1 MKAEIYAHISV
12 RSKSK
17 FNQMKNYKNEKKYSS
32 HKNLIK
38 IVHAFTYL
46 FTISSKNIFMI
57 RQRNEDLLIQ

>member
-1 MKAEIYAHISV
+1 
-12 RSKSK
+12 
-17 FNQMKNYKNEKKYSS
+17 MKNYKIAKKYSS
-32 HKNLIK
+32 HENLIK

>member
-32 HKNLIK
+32 QENLIK

-57 RQRNEDLLIQ
+57 RQRNLLIQ